1 MKMDPGESE
10 WITHTNCLGGWV

>member
-10 WITHTNCLGGWV
+10 RITNWTN